1 MYPENRPKGRK
12 YDPSHATQLQQ
23 RSLGALMT
31 FQKGVSGKSA
41 GRPVG
46 VRDRRTALREALECR
61 GEELLSKAVER
72 ALGGDTAILLAL
84 MSKLVPKLKPESSFI
99 TNSVEVGSLTE
110 RAEQLVSKALSG
122 AISPTV
128 AAELLQALACTAR
141 VRDSDELMERVRRL
155 EGQLGANN

>member
-1 MYPENRPKGRK
+1 M
-12 YDPSHATQLQQ
+12 
-23 RSLGALMT
+23 AL
-31 FQKGVSGKSA
+31 FQKGQSGNPS

-46 VRDRRTALREALECR
+46 IKDRRTALRDMLEGR
-61 GEELLSKAVER
+61 AEELVEKAVER
-72 ALGGDTAILLAL
+72 ALSGDTAILLAL
-84 MSKLVPKLKPESSFI
+84 LSKLVPKLKPESSFI
-99 TNSVEVGSLTE
+99 TNWVEVGSLTE
-110 RAEQLVSKALSG
+110 HAEHLVSKALSG

>member
-1 MYPENRPKGRK
+1 M
-12 YDPSHATQLQQ
+12 
-23 RSLGALMT
+23 AL
-31 FQKGVSGKSA
+31 FQKGQSGNPS

-46 VRDRRTALREALECR
+46 IKDRRMALRDMLE
-61 GEELLSKAVER
+61 GSAEELVEKAVER
-72 ALGGDTAILLAL
+72 ALSGDTAILLAL
-84 MSKLVPKLKPESSFI
+84 LSKLVPKLKPESSFI